1 MRKKGGHIIRIAGAL
16 LAALLLL
23 LSASTVSAAVA
34 GFVVEGK
41 NGRYYQ
47 YDYDTLLDSYVS
59 HLTGSKAPVYK
70 HYRKKPVRAF
80 LDSKR
85 GYIDY
90 DDVLDAYVSAIV
102 KNKSFNCD
110 KYTASKKAKK
120 AAMPEAVYIVTR
132 DGSKNKVKYTK
143 QTLGKGVL
151 QKLNKAGTAAA
162 LKKVVN
168 AHAKEIGLDLA
179 AFKKLGSAEQNAA
192 LKEVLSKK
200 PKKGFASLA
209 KFRSTFDSAVTG
221 ALTPARKKALQ
232 AINGASTGAK
242 MKQALLKHDAVLGL
256 NLDRYKL
263 SGSRQNTLAS
273 RLVKLRPFK
282 SRKELRRILQ
292 TTVVSIR
299 SGFKI
304 EYKRYNYTL
313 KTMLEKQMKV
323 KPQTDLYGGG
333 WKNAKRDDVQS
344 QLDPL
349 NIIKISYN
357 QSFPADHLFQFLLL
371 SGSAGTTAA
380 DLNKILK
387 NKGTLHKTGS
397 SFLKAGQNNKINEI
411 FLVSLALHE
420 SGNGKSALARGYDV
434 LDKDKLYPGGG
445 HQYSREARVTAD
457 KLNVRDRPTTEGKKL
472 AQVKKSDVF
481 TILGEKKGEKG
492 TKEGT
497 EGPWYKIKAKGVEG
511 WISGRRVKVSVFV
524 KVYNMF
530 GIGAVDSSPTKK
542 GAERAYRER
551 WFTPAKA
558 ILGGA
563 KFASVSYV
571 NHPSYHQD
579 TLYKM
584 RWNPGSPATHQYA
597 TDIGWASKQVSRIRG
612 YYDLVDKY
620 TLTFEI
626 PRYK

>member
-1 MRKKGGHIIRIAGAL
+1 MRKKGGQAIRIAGAV
-16 LAALLLL
+16 AVALLLL
-23 LSASTVSAAVA
+23 TASTASAAVS

-59 HLTGSKAPVYK
+59 HLVGSKAPVYK

-102 KNKSFNCD
+102 KNKSFDAD
-110 KYTASKKAKK
+110 KYTAGKKAKK
-120 AAMPEAVYIVTR
+120 AAMPEEVYIVTR
-132 DGSKNKVKYTK
+132 DGSKNEVKYTRK
-143 QTLGKGVL
+143 ALEKGIL
-151 QKLNKAGTAAA
+151 RELNKAGTAAA

-179 AFKKLGSAEQNAA
+179 AFKKLGSAEQGDV

-200 PKKGFASLA
+200 PKGGFASLA
-209 KFRSTFDSAVTG
+209 KFRNTFDSTVTA
-221 ALTPARKKALQ
+221 ALTPARQKALQ
-232 AINGASTGAK
+232 AINGASTRDT

-256 NLDRYKL
+256 SLDRYKL
-263 SGSRQNTLAS
+263 SSSRQNTLAS

-304 EYKRYNYTL
+304 DYKSYNYTL
-313 KTMLEKQMKV
+313 KTILDQQMKV

-344 QLDPL
+344 HLDPL
-349 NIIKISYN
+349 NIIKIAYN

-387 NKGTLHKTGS
+387 NKGTLHKTGK
-397 SFLKAGQNNKINEI
+397 SFLQAGQQNQINEI

-420 SGNGKSALARGYDV
+420 SGNGTSALARGYDV

-457 KLNVRDRPTTEGKKL
+457 KLKVWDRPTTKGKEL
-472 AQVKKSDVF
+472 AQVKKTDVF
-481 TILGEKKGEKG
+481 TILDEKKGETG
-492 TKEGT
+492 TAAGT
-497 EGPWYKIKAKGVEG
+497 EGPWYKIKVKEVEG
-511 WISGRRVKVSVFV
+511 WVCGKYVTVSVFV

-530 GIGAVDSSPTKK
+530 GIGAYDSSPTKK
-542 GAERAYRER
+542 GAERAYQER

-563 KFASVSYV
+563 KFASTQYV
-571 NHPSYHQD
+571 NHPSYYQD

-612 YYDLVDKY
+612 YYDLVDNY

>member
-1 MRKKGGHIIRIAGAL
+1 
-16 LAALLLL
+16 
-23 LSASTVSAAVA
+23 
-34 GFVVEGK
+34 
-41 NGRYYQ
+41 
-47 YDYDTLLDSYVS
+47 
-59 HLTGSKAPVYK
+59 
-70 HYRKKPVRAF
+70 
-80 LDSKR
+80 
-85 GYIDY
+85 
-90 DDVLDAYVSAIV
+90 
-102 KNKSFNCD
+102 
-110 KYTASKKAKK
+110 
-120 AAMPEAVYIVTR
+120 
-132 DGSKNKVKYTK
+132 GSKNKVKYTK

-179 AFKKLGSAEQNAA
+179 AFKKLGSSDQNAA

-200 PKKGFASLA
+200 PKSGYASLA
-209 KFRSTFDSAVTG
+209 KFRSTFNSAVTA

-242 MKQALLKHDAVLGL
+242 MKQALRKHDAVLGL

-263 SGSRQNTLAS
+263 SDSRQNTLAS

-333 WKNAKRDDVQS
+333 WKNAKKDDVQS

-349 NIIKISYN
+349 NIIKISYS

-420 SGNGKSALARGYDV
+420 SGNGTSALARGYDV

-445 HQYSREARVTAD
+445 HQYSREARVTANSL
-457 KLNVRDRPTTEGKKL
+457 KVRTKPTTEGKEL
-472 AQVKKSDVF
+472 AQVKKNDVF
-481 TILGEKKGEKG
+481 TILDEKKGEKG

-511 WISGRRVKVSVFV
+511 WVCGKYVNVSVFV

-542 GAERAYRER
+542 GAERAYQER

-563 KFASVSYV
+563 KFASERYV